1 MTEIE
6 VLKDVAGRLST
17 NKIEYM
23 VSGSIAMNFYAIPR
37 MTRDID
43 IVILIDSDYI
53 DKIVDIFKNDFYIDK
68 ESIEDAVKNRSMF
81 NIIHLKEAVKIDFII
96 RKDNEYRILEFNNK
110 KKMKIEESDIYI
122 VSIDD
127 LIVSKLYWAKD
138 SESEIQLTDVKNLMK
153 NGYNKEYVEKWCSF
167 LGISFL
173 LERIGKK

>member
-6 VLKDVAGRLST
+6 VLKDVAERLST

-43 IVILIDSDYI
+43 IVILIDSNGI
-53 DKIVDIFKNDFYIDK
+53 DKMINIFKDDFYVDR

-96 RKDNEYRILEFNNK
+96 RKDNEYRILEFKNK
-110 KKMKIEESDIYI
+110 KKMRIDESDIYI
-122 VSIDD
+122 AAIED
-127 LIVSKLYWAKD
+127 LIISKLYWAKD

-153 NGYNKEYVEKWCSF
+153 NTHNKEYVKKWCSF
-167 LGISFL
+167 LGVSFL